1 MTAPVSAADDLAQE
15 ADDASLAE
23 TAFKDWP
30 ANDWVAEAA
39 NGPAEFELYFDEAT
53 GLYEIRRTGAVGP
66 GVAACE
72 AAANEACGFT
82 EDVTPPAAHPVVEL
96 IVEATDSGNDP
107 TDQPLAGWA
116 SLAGPTGPSAFHTP
130 LLWGLSLTGAADFS
144 PLPAL
149 DQSRGGSAWPVD
161 AAA

>member
-1 MTAPVSAADDLAQE
+1 MTAPVSAAADLTKDGE
-15 ADDASLAE
+15 DALSAE
-23 TAFKDWP
+23 PAFTSWP

-39 NGPAEFELYFDEAT
+39 SSPAEFELYFDEGT
-53 GLYEIRRTGAVGP
+53 GLYEIRRIAGGAGSEAESSAP
-66 GVAACE
+66 EAAVAA
-72 AAANEACGFT
+72 
-82 EDVTPPAAHPVVEL
+82 PAAEPVVE
-96 IVEATDSGNDP
+96 ITVENDAQN
-107 TDQPLAGWA
+107 DAHGEPLAGWA

-149 DQSRGGSAWPVD
+149 DQSRGGSAWRLE